1 MKETKLKEIRNKRG
15 LTQVQVADRAG
26 ITAVCYQ
33 RYEAGGRIPRADVA
47 IRIADTLGVSVK
59 TLFQR

>member
-1 MKETKLKEIRNKRG
+1 M
-15 LTQVQVADRAG
+15 QVADRAG

-59 TLFQR
+59 TLWG